1 MHGMTSQLSRVGL
14 GTNNFGRRIDLE
26 ATRAVIDA
34 ALEVGVTHFDT
45 ADIYGDG
52 DSERFIGEI
61 LKNRRDQVFLATKFG
76 MADGGDGSPGYVQ
89 SAIEASLERLQ
100 TDHVDLYY
108 YHRPDG
114 KTPIAETIGAMHEL
128 VEAGKVGSLGVSNVD
143 AAQLREAAG
152 TAPVLAVQN
161 EYSLLARGAGAD
173 ILPVAREL
181 EVGFVPYF
189 PLAHGLLTGKY
200 RRGEAAP
207 EGTRLHDRPE
217 MLTDERFDQI
227 EALEGFASKHGHSL
241 LELAIAAL
249 ASEPGVLSVIAG
261 ATKPEQVRANAAAS
275 EWRLNAADLGV
286 LNELFAE

>member
-14 GTNNFGRRIDLE
+14 GTNNFGRRIDLD

-275 EWRLNAADLGV
+275 DWRLNAADLGV